1 MHTLNDNFHGRGE
14 ILDYTV
20 EAAKTSQDNMP
31 SYTKFMADRYP
42 ESKRSTLLKS
52 VIETGKPSAAF
63 YEKVLTKM
71 TAEELAIDQE
81 TE

>member
-1 MHTLNDNFHGRGE
+1 M
-14 ILDYTV
+14 
-20 EAAKTSQDNMP
+20 S
-31 SYTKFMADRYP
+31 DRYP

-52 VIETGKPSAAF
+52 VIESGKPSAAF